1 MLQQFLPGAISMGFM
16 IAGLMFL
23 KFWRRTH
30 ELLFLAFSGAF
41 WLLGIQ
47 QAWLAL
53 TNIPVEERSPLYVV
67 RLAAFSLIIA
77 AFWLSNRQR
86 KKR

>member
-1 MLQQFLPGAISMGFM
+1 MMEQFLQGAIAMGFLT
-16 IAGLMFL
+16 AGLMFL

-47 QAWLAL
+47 QVWLAL
-53 TNIPVEERSPLYVV
+53 TQIPVEERSPLYLL
-67 RLAAFSLIIA
+67 RLLAFILIIA
-77 AFWLSNRQR
+77 AFWIGSRQR
-86 KKR
+86 RTR

>member
-1 MLQQFLPGAISMGFM
+1 MMEQFLQGAIAMGFLV
-16 IAGLMFL
+16 AGLMFL

-41 WLLGIQ
+41 ALLGIQ

-53 TNIPVEERSPLYVV
+53 TQIPIEERSPLYLV
-67 RLAAFSLIIA
+67 RLLAFLLIIA
-77 AFWLSNRQR
+77 AFWIGSRQ
-86 KKR
+86 KRIR

>member
-16 IAGLMFL
+16 VAGLMFL

-30 ELLFLAFSGAF
+30 EQLFLAFSGAF

-53 TNIPVEERSPLYVV
+53 TNIPVEERSPLYLV
-67 RLAAFSLIIA
+67 RLLAFVLIIA

-86 KKR
+86 RKG